1 MAAAD
6 GGVPRRGQPGD
17 PRPDVQR
24 MIAAFRRGQLYDP
37 AIYGRSSYGRRQR
50 PDEDSST
57 TRRSTTGFARPT
69 TDEVIERNVVSNAA
83 SSDFATVA
91 LSESQLERA

>member
-6 GGVPRRGQPGD
+6 GSVPTTTDRQPGD
-17 PRPDVQR
+17 PRPDSPV
-24 MIAAFRRGQLYDP
+24 
-37 AIYGRSSYGRRQR
+37 
-50 PDEDSST
+50 
-57 TRRSTTGFARPT
+57 PT